1 MVMIMKYLK
10 TFLFS
15 FLICVIIATL
25 FPAEIK
31 ASNDIIET
39 SSYGNALFEASTRTF
54 ITGKNQ
60 HEKLYPASMTKMMGL
75 LLVLE
80 DIEKGKY
87 DFNSLATTSKFASSM
102 GGSQIFLE
110 VGEEMSIEDLFKS
123 VAINSANDAITVL
136 AENSE
141 GSVPNFVKRMN
152 EKAKT
157 LGMKNTHF
165 VNPTGFFDQD
175 HYSSAYDMGLLGL
188 ELVNKYPD
196 IILKYTS
203 QYESYIREDSD
214 NPFWLVTT
222 NKMMKTYSGMDG
234 LKTGY
239 ITQSGYC
246 LTATAIKN
254 NVRMVSVV
262 MKATSIEERS
272 KDTKTLL
279 DYGFSLYKNSSLFEK
294 ENIISTYNF
303 KNAKTKNT
311 PLKVNETV
319 NFVHPLDKD
328 ISSYNYKIVMNKTKA
343 PLKKDEKVGSLNVY
357 DKDNNLIK
365 SYPVYVAKDVDEK
378 NFWYKFMYNLKQI
391 LF

>member
-15 FLICVIIATL
+15 SLICAIMLTL
-25 FPAEIK
+25 FPTKIK
-31 ASNDIIET
+31 ASNAILET
-39 SSYGNALFEASTRTF
+39 TSYGNALFEASTRTF
-54 ITGKNQ
+54 ITGKNE

-87 DFNSLATTSKFASSM
+87 DFNSIATTSKLASSM

-141 GSVPNFVKRMN
+141 GSVSNFVKRMN
-152 EKAKT
+152 EKAKL
-157 LGMKNTHF
+157 LGMKDTHF

-188 ELVNKYPD
+188 ELVNKYAD

-246 LTATAIKN
+246 LTATATKK

-262 MKATSIEERS
+262 MKASSIDERS
-272 KDTKTLL
+272 KDTKVLL
-279 DYGFSLYKNSSLFEK
+279 DYGFSLYKNSSIFEK
-294 ENIISTYNF
+294 DNIISTYNF
-303 KNAKTKNT
+303 KNAKTKKT
-311 PLKVNETV
+311 PLKVNETI

-328 ISSYNYKIVMNKTKA
+328 ISSYNYKIVMTKTKA
-343 PLKKDEKVGSLNVY
+343 PLKKDEKVGSLNIY

-365 SYPVYVAKDVDEK
+365 VYPVYVTKNVDEK

>member
-1 MVMIMKYLK
+1 MVINMKYLK
-10 TFLFS
+10 RFLCFSLISTF
-15 FLICVIIATL
+15 IVIL
-25 FPAEIK
+25 FPTKIK
-31 ASNDIIET
+31 ADNDLLET
-39 SSYGNALFEASTRTF
+39 SSYGNALFEASTKTF
-54 ITGKNQ
+54 ITGKNEN
-60 HEKLYPASMTKMMGL
+60 EKLYPASMTKMMGL

-87 DFNSLATTSKFASSM
+87 DFNSIATTSKLASSM

-136 AENSE
+136 AENSA
-141 GSVPNFVKRMN
+141 GSVSNFVKRMN
-152 EKAKT
+152 EKAKE

-165 VNPTGFFDQD
+165 VNPTGFFDQE

-188 ELVNKYPD
+188 ELVNKYSD

-246 LTATAIKN
+246 LTATAIRN

-272 KDTKTLL
+272 KDTKALL
-279 DYGFSLYKNSSLFEK
+279 DYGFSLYKNTSLFEK
-294 ENIISTYNF
+294 DSIISTYNF
-303 KNAKTKNT
+303 KNAKTNKT
-311 PLKVNETV
+311 PLKVKEIV
-319 NFVHPLDKD
+319 NFVHPLDKN
-328 ISSYNYKIVMNKTKA
+328 ISSYSYKIIMNKTKA
-343 PLKKDEKVGSLNVY
+343 PLKKDEEVGSLNIY
-357 DKDNNLIK
+357 DKDNKLIK
-365 SYPVYVAKDVDEK
+365 SYPLYVTENVNEK
-378 NFWYKFMYNLKQI
+378 NFWYKFLVNLKQI